1 MNKPGRPLG
10 LSIAIIVSFM
20 LFSMLPL
27 AQVAFVLL
35 LQHQFAA
42 IDFMTQGGAVGGE
55 LQIGTINLVAPAISG
70 FIFLVVSVLAWRG
83 KPRGIRL
90 IFAVAVILITLMVI
104 GLTALSLGTPPTLE
118 QGLDSGADLGNTL
131 LRTRA
136 VVSILVALYVIW
148 YVNRGPARAF
158 YRGYY
163 LPDPQ
168 ADSSPDNTPA
178 VQGENG

>member
-1 MNKPGRPLG
+1 MIP
-10 LSIAIIVSFM
+10 ASF
-20 LFSMLPL
+20 
-27 AQVAFVLL
+27 V
-35 LQHQFAA
+35 
-42 IDFMTQGGAVGGE
+42 
-55 LQIGTINLVAPAISG
+55 
-70 FIFLVVSVLAWRG
+70 FLVVSVLAWRG
-83 KPRGIRL
+83 KPRRIRL
-90 IFAVAVILITLMVI
+90 IFVISVILITLMVI
-104 GLTALSLGTPPTLE
+104 GLTALSLGTPKTLA
-118 QGLDSGADLGNTL
+118 QGLDSSADLDNTL

-168 ADSSPDNTPA
+168 ADSSPDTAPA